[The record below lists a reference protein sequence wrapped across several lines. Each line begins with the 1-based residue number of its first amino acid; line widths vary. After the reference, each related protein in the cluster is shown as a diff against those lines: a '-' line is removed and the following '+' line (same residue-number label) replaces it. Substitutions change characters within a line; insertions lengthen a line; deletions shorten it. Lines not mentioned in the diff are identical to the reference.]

1 MRRNIF
7 RQSLGLIVIF
17 LLSGCT
23 VRHYVVTKDRVDQDL
38 AKGNRGFIA
47 GATPE
52 TLEAPS
58 RVGTR
63 DTYVTEIEL
72 RDSAKKKTATITPS
86 AAQSVT
92 EPENS
97 GQEIALEEKLPEQSE
112 YSTEKTIQVSATVG
126 AAAAQPQSF
135 EKYTVASGD
144 TLEKISKKFYGTVK
158 KWAAILKANKDTL
171 KAPDK
176 IYPGQILNIPIEQLK
191 ETDENLK

>member
-38 AKGNRGFIA
+38 AEGNRGFIA

-58 RVGTR
+58 RVATR

-97 GQEIALEEKLPEQSE
+97 RQEIALEENL
-112 YSTEKTIQVSATVG
+112 TEKTIQASATVG

-191 ETDENLK
+191 ETEENLK